1 MKQNDQ
7 QGVNVMTNE
16 SSGTGNNERGPF
28 GRPGFIAAAL
38 VVALIAVLGIVVGVT
53 NVLRDDPAPESAS
66 TASTTSAP
74 ASSAAQIST
83 PSNVDSV
90 STSVC
95 GLTGEV
101 TEQARLA
108 KAPDV
113 DYWDYQGTVAY
124 PVSEQYGP
132 GATADSGYRY
142 CFQRSPE
149 GAVFAAAHAL
159 AAASDP
165 ETSAAWAY
173 YALSQGEF
181 HDQLMAEVDTPSDS
195 TGVRLEIT
203 GFRLLAYDGRSA
215 RVDLSASGSAQGS
228 IITASII
235 YSLIWE
241 DGDWKI
247 DASVSAPFD
256 FATIPDASGYI
267 AWGA

>member
-1 MKQNDQ
+1 ML
-7 QGVNVMTNE
+7 GLVAGCG
-16 SSGTGNNERGPF
+16 SSTQ
-28 GRPGFIAAAL
+28 
-38 VVALIAVLGIVVGVT
+38 
-53 NVLRDDPAPESAS
+53 DESAS
-66 TASTTSAP
+66 AAPVTDTPAVASADVTAAEEQAGSEDTDTAG
-74 ASSAAQIST
+74 AA
-83 PSNVDSV
+83 

-95 GLTGEV
+95 GLSGEV

-149 GAVFAAAHAL
+149 GAVFAAANAL

-165 ETSAAWAY
+165 ETSSAWAY

-228 IITASII
+228 SITASIT